1 MVHVSMM
8 RQILSRTD
16 EQGDSRS
23 RMSLAHIWTA
33 IAVDASTIGHVGIL
47 DLHLRR
53 RSQLPELSGEGGGG
67 GGGKD
72 SDFFAMIYCYF
83 YQYDKI

>member
-1 MVHVSMM
+1 MYGACIYDAANFVTNG
-8 RQILSRTD
+8 RTD

-53 RSQLPELSGEGGGG
+53 RSQLPELSGEGGEEEEE
-67 GGGKD
+67 
-72 SDFFAMIYCYF
+72 
-83 YQYDKI
+83 KIQIFLQ